1 MSDHALYRVSGKI
14 TLKADSEGGVE
25 ATVRSG
31 PETFTFSISRNIA
44 LAAAKD
50 ALRIFAEQ
58 DAAPSKVVRMGKR
71 GHG

>member
-1 MSDHALYRVSGKI
+1 VDHAIIRVQGKI
-14 TLKADSEGGVE
+14 TLEADSEGGIN
-25 ATVRSG
+25 ATIISG
-31 PETFTFSISRNIA
+31 PETFHFSISRNVA

-58 DAAPSKVVRMGKR
+58 DAAPSNVRRMGKR